1 MPFFNQQIVPDKT
14 NVQKSDNCS
23 VCKLYETC
31 TSPKLRLSGD
41 GNKKV
46 LIVGSYPYKEED
58 RVGVYG
64 RDKEMYFLID
74 QLESLGI
81 SFEKDCWYTTAVN
94 CKPIKG
100 DPTTKNVNLC
110 RSRLLSL
117 IDKLQPKSIILLGEF
132 AFDSLIGPRL
142 TGRITGTSFSAFVG
156 ECVPDQEIKRWVCP
170 VWPVSYLF
178 SKKAYDDG
186 NFSKCLYEKD
196 PSVLKMWKEHLQNAF
211 ECATKPFYTYNY
223 DENVFTTTHKEQAI
237 EWLHDALAWE
247 KMSYDFETTGLKPY
261 VEGHRIYT
269 AAICNGLHAFAFP
282 FFDDEE
288 FRTAWNKLTQ
298 SDVGKIIHN
307 AQYEFIWEKV
317 RGGVGH
323 TQGMWPKS
331 LLWDSMNNAH
341 ILDNQK
347 PTSQKFLVYTKFGV
361 IYDESVDEFLKPTKE
376 DEKKYGANA
385 INQIDKA
392 PMEEL
397 LHYNGLDAFY
407 CHKLY
412 EMQNASYLPFQKA
425 GIDLFHESAE
435 TFAHCTYN
443 GFRISEKQLNSNRLM
458 LTDAIQEAHQK
469 IMDSPEAK
477 LWDREEPFNY
487 DSSTQ
492 LSHLLF
498 DVLKIKPLRFTAGGK
513 SGVKKPSVD
522 KEALP
527 LYDVSLVKDLLHKRH
542 LSTVLT
548 KLEEYDRERSGDFVH
563 ASFNLNRV
571 DTFRPSGD
579 SPNLLNIFKR
589 EEFAK
594 KIIRSALIPRDGH
607 RIVEY
612 DYKAIEVGIGACYH
626 HDPTMIKYLTSSDA
640 DMHKYFTEK
649 ICKIKWD
656 DLVALQGSKEAA
668 KAVRQD
674 CKGNFTFAEFY
685 GSFWRQVAVD
695 LWEDMKRHNLLN
707 HLKSQGIK
715 NYKDFEKHIEEVETD
730 MWDNQFPVYKEWRIK
745 QYKDYQKKG
754 YVDLLT
760 GFRAYGPMSRNN
772 SFNTPVQ
779 GAAYHVLQWYMNQVR
794 KVLENPKKFR
804 DTYQITQI
812 YDAHV
817 NDVDP
822 SEEDML
828 DYVVWY
834 WGTQKVMEQFP
845 WICVPLVIEKERSEV
860 NGNWG
865 TMVECGVLKWE

>member
-1 MPFFNQQIVPDKT
+1 MSFFNQQTVPDKT
-14 NVQKSDNCS
+14 TTPKIDNCS

-31 TSPKLRLSGD
+31 ASPKLRLFGD

-58 RVGVYG
+58 RIGVYG

-81 SFEKDCWYTTAVN
+81 SFEKDCWYTTAIN
-94 CKPIKG
+94 CRPVKG

-117 IDKLQPKSIILLGEF
+117 IDKLQPKSIILMGEF

-156 ECVPDQEIKRWVCP
+156 ETIPDQVIKRWICP
-170 VWPVSYLF
+170 IWAVSGLF

-196 PSVLKMWKEHLQNAF
+196 PSVLMMWKNHLKNAF

-223 DENVFTTTHKEQAI
+223 DENVFTTTDKEQAI
-237 EWLHDALAWE
+237 EWLHDALTWE
-247 KMSYDFETTGLKPY
+247 KMSYDFEATGLKPY
-261 VEGHRIYT
+261 VEGHRIYS

-298 SDVGKIIHN
+298 SNVGKIIHN

-317 RGGVGH
+317 RGGLDN
-323 TQGMWPKS
+323 TESDWPKN
-331 LLWDSMNNAH
+331 LLWDTMNNAH

-347 PTSQKFLVYTKFGV
+347 PTSQKFLVYAKFGV
-361 IYDESVDEFLKPTKE
+361 IYDESVDEYLKASKE

-392 PMEEL
+392 PIEDV

-407 CHKLY
+407 CYKLY

-477 LWDREEPFNY
+477 LWDKDEPFNY

-498 DVLKIKPLRFTAGGK
+498 DIVKVKPLRFTAGGK
-513 SGVKKPSVD
+513 SGIKKPSVD

-527 LYDVSLVKDLLHKRH
+527 LYDVSFVQDILHKRH
-542 LSTVLT
+542 LATVLA

-607 RIVEY
+607 RIIEY
-612 DYKAIEVGIGACYH
+612 DYKAMEVAVGCCYH
-626 HDPTMIKYLTSSDA
+626 RDPNMIKYITDPSSD
-640 DMHKYFTEK
+640 MHRYFTEK
-649 ICKIKWD
+649 CFDITWD
-656 DLVALQGSKEAA
+656 ELILLRGSKEDA

-674 CKGNFTFAEFY
+674 IKSAYTFSSFY
-685 GSFWRQVAVD
+685 GSFWKQTSID
-695 LWEDMKRHNLLN
+695 LWEVAKKHDLLAHLAKKGMKSFR
-707 HLKSQGIK
+707 
-715 NYKDFEKHIEEVETD
+715 DFQRHIESVDDD
-730 MWDNQFPVYKEWRIK
+730 MWNNVFPVYRDWRQE
-745 QYKDYQKKG
+745 QYKFYLKHG

-760 GFRAYGPMSRNN
+760 GFRAYGMMSRNN

-779 GAAYHVLQWYMNQVR
+779 GAAYHILQWYMNNVR

-812 YDAHV
+812 YDATVH
-817 NDVDP
+817 DVSP
-822 SEEDML
+822 AEEDML
-828 DYVVWY
+828 DYLVWY
-834 WGTQKVMEQFP
+834 WGTQKTRERFD
-845 WICVPLVIEKERSEV
+845 WLTVPLVIEKERSEV

-865 TMVECGVLKWE
+865 EMSECGVLRGE